1 MPIPQDSYNNV
12 ILNAS
17 NTFGIGG
24 YGGGNVTINGNL
36 TLKTN
41 NSFNRDIDLKGNL
54 ILENSELNLNSNTLL
69 LNGTSSQSVSEV
81 GSGTLN
87 ISSLV
92 LDNSSGVS
100 INSGTVNISNLLKSN
115 NGTITQNGGNII
127 LLSNSISNEARVKIS
142 SSSDFSYSSGDF
154 TVQRNFS
161 ATDHGW
167 RMLACPIKNATLSNW
182 DSYFNYC
189 GISGGTNNYS
199 YALCGN
205 FYSVYT
211 YNENLAISFNDGYV
225 PVTSLSQNI
234 SDATGTFIYTN
245 SGTYDITVTGTPEFD
260 DISEPITASNDGW
273 NLVSNPY
280 PSTIDFGSLRGYGS
294 NTTKISDAYYIY
306 EHENYQWLTFSSGT
320 RLIPH
325 SQGFWVKCLS
335 SGDLDFSIST
345 SVESDAASFTR
356 SSNGINFPLKL
367 KLTNHVNNK
376 SNYCEI
382 FADAQYSENYEPGD
396 DIIKFF
402 SPYLTMFLVFILL
415 IIKEMNYTCQKLII
429 TKVLIFQ

>member
-1 MPIPQDSYNNV
+1 
-12 ILNAS
+12 
-17 NTFGIGG
+17 
-24 YGGGNVTINGNL
+24 
-36 TLKTN
+36 
-41 NSFNRDIDLKGNL
+41 
-54 ILENSELNLNSNTLL
+54 
-69 LNGTSSQSVSEV
+69 
-81 GSGTLN
+81 
-87 ISSLV
+87 
-92 LDNSSGVS
+92 
-100 INSGTVNISNLLKSN
+100 
-115 NGTITQNGGNII
+115 
-127 LLSNSISNEARVKIS
+127 
-142 SSSDFSYSSGDF
+142 
-154 TVQRNFS
+154 
-161 ATDHGW
+161 
-167 RMLACPIKNATLSNW
+167 MLACPIKNATLSNW

-382 FADAQYSENYEPGD
+382 FADAQYSENYELGD

-402 SPYLTMFLVFILL
+402 SPYPDYVSSIYFIDNQGNERYMPKINNNQSVDFSIGVITGEFVNGYHTLSFENLDEFMIGSCIELEDLSNGIITDLRNILFIHFILIPPHL
-415 IIKEMNYTCQKLII
+415 IQDSCFT
-429 TKVLIFQ
+429 